1 MRAAWIIPLAV
12 LLALG
17 CAPPEERELR
27 MAYPYEIVTMDPH
40 AHSDV
45 VTRSVLSAVYEGLV
59 YCEHGLPIR
68 PWLAD
73 RWTTPDDT
81 TWQLHIRDNVRF
93 HDGSP
98 LTPADVVASIARASS
113 SKNVGHQLDEIDQ
126 VRVLSGDHGMIEIT
140 TNRPAP
146 LLLTRLD
153 SVAIVPRNFDPSL
166 PVGTGPYEWRLGSTQ
181 GPILLRRW
189 DGYWGRAANFAE
201 LSIQFVSDLDH
212 LGELLH
218 QNKLDVVTSV
228 TVSYVRDHDPHAS
241 WRVVASPAVT
251 TTYLALNVSKP
262 PLDDLRVRQ
271 AVDLAIDRGS
281 LVTSV
286 FPEGTAE
293 RARSIVPPEIFG
305 FSPDLR
311 RWNADR
317 ARARELMES
326 AGLEEGTLL
335 RIDYTERYEEMMASL
350 ANLLTDVG
358 FRVETAAHRYDTFY
372 RRIDEASNQAYVF
385 SWTYR
390 VADASSFLDSI
401 AHSRIP
407 LRGLGALNGTSFSD
421 PSLDRLIEDAA
432 HEPRSDLRL
441 QLLQEAL
448 TTLDSS
454 FVFLPLLRPS
464 NLALVKEDYVVESV
478 PCAVVRPQDV
488 HPRR

>member
-12 LLALG
+12 LLAVG

-59 YCEHGLPIR
+59 YCEHGLPVR

-98 LTPADVVASIARASS
+98 LTPADVVASIARARMST
-113 SKNVGHQLDEIDQ
+113 NVGHQLDEIDQ
-126 VRVLSGDHGMIEIT
+126 VRVLSGDDRMIEIT

-153 SVAIVPRNFDPSL
+153 SVAIVPRSFEPNR
-166 PVGTGPYEWRLGSTQ
+166 PVGTGPFEWRLGSTQ

-189 DGYWGRAANFAE
+189 DSYWGHVADFAE
-201 LSIQFVSDLDH
+201 LSIQFVSDIDL

-218 QNKLDVVTSV
+218 RNELDIVTSV
-228 TVSYVRDHDPHAS
+228 TVSYVRDHEPNAP
-241 WRVVASPAVT
+241 WRVVASPTVT

-262 PLDDLRVRQ
+262 PLDDIRVRQ

-281 LVTSV
+281 LVTRL

-293 RARSIVPPEIFG
+293 RTRTIVPPEIFG

-311 RWNADR
+311 RSDADP
-317 ARARELMES
+317 ARARELMVS
-326 AGLEEGTLL
+326 AGLEEGTPLQ
-335 RIDYTERYEEMMASL
+335 INHTERYEEMVSSL
-350 ANLLTDVG
+350 ADLLAEVG
-358 FRVETAAHRYDTFY
+358 FRVETAALRYDDFY
-372 RRIDEASNQAYVF
+372 RRIDEESNQAYVF

-407 LRGLGALNGTSFSD
+407 LRGLGAFNGTSFSD
-421 PSLDRLIEDAA
+421 PSLDRLIKEAA

-464 NLALVKEDYVVESV
+464 NLALVNEDYVIDSV
-478 PCAVVRPQDV
+478 PCVVVRPQDV
-488 HPRR
+488 HPRQ